1 MIFVC
6 YSLPGRTIF
15 PTLIFHKCSSHLTI
29 QMWVSSTGDSDGG
42 GCLLRVGR
50 PVQCHAEL
58 SQENQTWGVKCDNN
72 ENGNGYAQ
80 VVTKTITKV
89 GDEHLHCAMARCDS
103 IDALKVENLLKID
116 ALIWNWNFIWF
127 AQDFYW
133 KFKLARSRRYWKFN
147 WRGQRTT

>member
-15 PTLIFHKCSSHLTI
+15 PTSIFHKCSSHITI
-29 QMWVSSTGDSDGG
+29 QIWVSSSGDSDGG

-50 PVQCHAEL
+50 SVQCDAEL
-58 SQENQTWGVKCDNN
+58 SQENQTWGQTDNN
-72 ENGNGYAQ
+72 ENVKHAQ
-80 VVTKTITKV
+80 VVTITITITKV

-103 IDALKVENLLKID
+103 IDALKVENLVKID
-116 ALIWNWNFIWF
+116 ALIWNWNLIWC
-127 AQDFYW
+127 AQDFYR
-133 KFKLARSRRYWKFN
+133 KFKLTRSRRYWKFN